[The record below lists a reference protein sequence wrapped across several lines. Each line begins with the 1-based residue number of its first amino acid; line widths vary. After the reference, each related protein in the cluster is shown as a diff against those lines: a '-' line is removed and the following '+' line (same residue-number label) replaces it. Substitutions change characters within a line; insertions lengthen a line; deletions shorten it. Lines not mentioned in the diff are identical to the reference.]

1 MDGPDGERLP
11 LFPLRVVLFPG
22 MLLPLHLFEERY
34 RRLMHD
40 RQGHDPI
47 FGVVLTRHGREV
59 GDRPE
64 IHPVGTAASL
74 VGAGR
79 YPDGRYDV
87 VVRGGRR
94 FRVEAEDWDA
104 GYLMASVSW
113 LDGPEPAPDED
124 GAGDLAAQVT
134 RAYAAFVDLFAKV
147 ANVEVPRDDLGGA
160 PAEVAYGVSAR
171 LPLNTWERQALL
183 EEPTTEA
190 RLERLLT
197 ILRRER
203 TLLTEGA
210 GGPAVER
217 PGTGFLAN

>member
-1 MDGPDGERLP
+1 MDGPNGERLP
-11 LFPLRVVLFPG
+11 LFPLGVVLFPG

-40 RQGHDPI
+40 RQGSDPI

-64 IHPVGTAASL
+64 IHRVGTAGSL

-87 VVRGGRR
+87 VLRGGRR

-104 GYLMASVSW
+104 GYLMASVTW
-113 LDGPEPAPDED
+113 LDGPEPAPVED
-124 GAGDLAAQVT
+124 GARDLAAQVT

-147 ANVEVPRDDLGGA
+147 ANVEVPQDDLGGA
-160 PAEVAYGVSAR
+160 PTEVAYAVSAR

-203 TLLTEGA
+203 TLLEEGA